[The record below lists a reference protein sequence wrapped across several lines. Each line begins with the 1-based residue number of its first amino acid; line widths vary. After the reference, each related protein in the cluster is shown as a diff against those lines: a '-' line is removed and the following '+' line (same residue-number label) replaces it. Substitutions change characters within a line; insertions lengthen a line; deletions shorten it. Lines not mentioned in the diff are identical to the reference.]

1 MKDSGIPWIGE
12 IPSHWNVALIGS
24 CIKEVNNP
32 NHDNTEQNALQFKMG
47 TIIPKKG
54 GNSKY
59 NPETLEA
66 YNKVERGDIIINGLN
81 LSFDFISQRVGIVTE
96 KGVITST
103 YLALRA
109 LPLLNS
115 EYLNYLFKGYDTCKA
130 LHGMG
135 RGLRQILQ
143 YSEFRKYSVII
154 PPIEEQHTIA
164 ETLKL
169 KCSEIDD
176 LIILQE
182 KIIEELKAY
191 KQSVITE
198 TVTKGL
204 NSNVEM
210 KESGIEWIGWIPCN
224 WQHKRLKDIGYLYG
238 GLTGKAGDDFTVEEE
253 CEKYMLF
260 IPFTNIFNN
269 TVINPHQLYKVKIE
283 EGETQNLVEKGDI
296 LFLMSSEDYEGVG
309 KPAIMEE
316 SVDNLGLNSFCK
328 GMRITDNQTHAKYLL
343 YYLLSHT
350 TREMVRQE
358 AKGFIRIN
366 LRQDKLSCCSIL
378 VPPYEEQKAIADY
391 LDNKCSEI
399 DSLISLKQS
408 KIEQLKEYK
417 KSIIYEY
424 VTGKKEVT
432 N

>member
-1 MKDSGIPWIGE
+1 MSRLMKDSGIPWIGE

-182 KIIEELKAY
+182 QFIEELKSY

-198 TVTKGL
+198 AVTKGL
-204 NSNVEM
+204 NPDVPM
-210 KESGIEWIGWIPCN
+210 KDSEFDWLDNYPSHWREGKIQYVALLSSGTNLTTEQITETGEYPVFGGNGCRGYYSSYNNEGEYVLIGRQGALCGNINLSYGKFWATEHAIVCYPKTN
-224 WQHKRLKDIGYLYG
+224 YSAHWFGYLLYSMNLNQYSLASAQP
-238 GLTGKAGDDFTVEEE
+238 GLSVERI
-253 CEKYMLF
+253 KQLF
-260 IPFTNIFNN
+260 IPI
-269 TVINPHQLYKVKIE
+269 
-283 EGETQNLVEKGDI
+283 
-296 LFLMSSEDYEGVG
+296 
-309 KPAIMEE
+309 
-316 SVDNLGLNSFCK
+316 
-328 GMRITDNQTHAKYLL
+328 
-343 YYLLSHT
+343 
-350 TREMVRQE
+350 
-358 AKGFIRIN
+358 
-366 LRQDKLSCCSIL
+366 
-378 VPPYEEQKAIADY
+378 PPVAEQQSIADY
-391 LDNKCSEI
+391 LDKKCEEI

-417 KSIIYEY
+417 KSIIFEY
-424 VTGKKEVT
+424 VTGKKEV
-432 N
+432 NG